1 MKFYY
6 IAITFLAGLI
16 SVVAQGMDSLP
27 ACAREC
33 ATGAIPKTCQ
43 SIDVGCI
50 CGTKSFIS
58 DMSCCV
64 AKSCSPQDEKAALG
78 FAVQLCDGAGV
89 TDLPSSASC
98 ANSVTSTNA
107 TSASTPTSPVNSSG
121 NSTVSATTTFTGT
134 KTQSTSGN
142 TQPVTSVDTNTGS
155 SPTATGGGVPLS
167 PYADASIFA
176 AVGMALLAFLA

>member
-1 MKFYY
+1 MRLYY

-27 ACAREC
+27 VCAREC

-78 FAVQLCDGAGV
+78 FTVQLCSGAGV

-107 TSASTPTSPVNSSG
+107 TSASTTTSPVNSSG
-121 NSTVSATTTFTGT
+121 NSTASATTTLTGT

-142 TQPVTSVDTNTGS
+142 TQPVTSVKTNTGS

-176 AVGMALLAFLA
+176 AVGMALVAFLA

>member
-1 MKFYY
+1 MRLYY
-6 IAITFLAGLI
+6 IPITFLAGLT

-27 ACAREC
+27 VCAREC

-58 DMSCCV
+58 DMSCC
-64 AKSCSPQDEKAALG
+64 DEKAALG
-78 FAVQLCDGAGV
+78 FAVQLCSGAGV

-107 TSASTPTSPVNSSG
+107 TSASTTTSPVNSSG
-121 NSTVSATTTFTGT
+121 NSTASATTTLTGT

-142 TQPVTSVDTNTGS
+142 TQPVTSVKTNTGS

-167 PYADASIFA
+167 PYADASNFA
-176 AVGMALLAFLA
+176 AVGMALVAFLA

>member
-6 IAITFLAGLI
+6 AAITFLARLI

-43 SIDVGCI
+43 PIDVGCI

-78 FAVQLCDGAGV
+78 FALQLCSGAGV

-98 ANSVTSTNA
+98 ANSATSTNA
-107 TSASTPTSPVNSSG
+107 TSASTTTSPVNSSG
-121 NSTVSATTTFTGT
+121 NSTASATITLTGT
-134 KTQSTSGN
+134 KTQSASGD
-142 TQPVTSVDTNTGS
+142 TQPATPNKTNTAS
-155 SPTATGGGVPLS
+155 SPTATGGGVPLL
-167 PYADASIFA
+167 PDADASIFA
-176 AVGMALLAFLA
+176 VVGMALVAVLA